1 MKNTHIPVVTIDGP
15 SGVGKGTVSLRVAK
29 QLGWHT
35 LDSGAIYRVL
45 ALAALQTQISL
56 VDENALAS
64 LASHLDVQFVP
75 LPDLSATEVVLN
87 GQEVSQELRSE
98 SSGMAAS
105 QIAVLPKVRQA
116 LLARQRTFR
125 QKPGLVADGRD
136 MGTIVFPDAPLK
148 IFLTASIEERAQ
160 RRYKQLKEKGINAK
174 LSDLIVKIGERDKRD
189 RTRTIAPLSAATE
202 ALTIDTTKTPIE
214 PVVVRILS
222 IISERL
228 SVIDGTDN

>member
-45 ALAALQTQISL
+45 ALAALQTQVSL
-56 VDENALAS
+56 SDENALAS
-64 LASHLDVQFVP
+64 LASHLEVQFVP
-75 LPDLSATEVVLN
+75 LPDLSATQVVLN
-87 GQEVSQELRSE
+87 GQEVSQKLRSE
-98 SSGMAAS
+98 SSGMVAS

-116 LLARQRTFR
+116 LLARQRAFR

-136 MGTIVFPDAPLK
+136 MGTIVFPDAPIK

-174 LSDLIVKIGERDKRD
+174 LSHLIVEIGERDKRD
-189 RTRTIAPLSAATE
+189 CTRTIAPLIAAAE

-214 PVVVRILS
+214 PVVARILS